1 MKRILEAQLM
11 EDEDQVKAY
20 AEADFEEPH
29 GHFIKLFEADFLDR
43 EVEGFVLD
51 LGCGPGDISFRFAA
65 SFGNCAIH
73 AVDGSTTMLKYARH
87 RLGRTNSMHK
97 QINFFEGMLPHL
109 RLPESRYDYLISNS
123 LLHHLPD
130 PDVLWTVI
138 KQYSKTDSGIFIM
151 DLLRPE
157 NTGTAQR
164 MVESYAVN
172 EPEVLRRD
180 FYNSLLAAFTLE
192 EIADQLRKHDLDYL
206 TLKQVSDR
214 HLSVSG
220 RIA

>member
-1 MKRILEAQLM
+1 MKRILESELM

-29 GHFIKLFEADFLDR
+29 GHFIKLFEGTFSDR
-43 EVEGFVLD
+43 EIEGFVLD

-65 SFGNCAIH
+65 SFPDCALH
-73 AVDGSTTMLKYARH
+73 AVDGSATMLEYARH
-87 RLGRTNSMHK
+87 RLGRTASMRK
-97 QINFFEGMLPHL
+97 RITFFEGLLPHPH
-109 RLPESRYDYLISNS
+109 LPENHYDYLISNS

-130 PDVLWTVI
+130 PDILWSVI
-138 KQYSKTDSGIFIM
+138 KQYSRTGSGIFIM

-157 NTGTAQR
+157 NAQTANR
-164 MVESYAVN
+164 MVESYAAN

-192 EIADQLRKHDLDYL
+192 EISDQLRKHDLGYL
-206 TLKQVSDR
+206 SLKQVSDR
-214 HLSVSG
+214 HLTVSG
-220 RIA
+220 RMG